1 MAKLLTTSYQEI
13 DNSKLYYGST
23 HIGYLRLYAKYNSQS
38 IADNKTYG
46 TAKLTFELIAPYT
59 DVSTQSVETN
69 LVGEY
74 ESKGNQT
81 YYRGETLLQE
91 EDFTINHNQ
100 DGTSTEKG
108 ITGGFS
114 SSVVSANGVGWTTVA
129 PKIDRY
135 PYLISAPNFTDEDN
149 PTITYSTINGFVGA
163 TVEACISSGD
173 GSTIY
178 AGYREVVVANGSYTF
193 NLTSTER
200 NNLRNASAN
209 SKTLSVRFYLRT
221 TTADNIKYYSNIT
234 KTLTI
239 ANANPTFNVAYQDID
254 ASTLAITNNNQ
265 QIIQNKSILQIN
277 ITNASAKKGASLVNV
292 KTEIMGYSSTIP
304 ISSATKNISVGNIN
318 ASSNTT
324 AKITITD
331 SRGYSTTQKL
341 TITMLEWSKPTAIIT
356 LNRQQN
362 FYTETNINVDAN
374 YSSLDNK
381 NTITIKYRIKKTSDG
396 SYGAWNNLSD
406 NVQATFNADNTYAWN
421 VQVYLEDK
429 LDSNIY
435 NNVIGVGLPILF
447 IDRNLRSVGINCFPT
462 DSESL
467 EVDGQNILT
476 KIEKNI
482 LNAIQKESITTGN
495 NTNDKIKLV
504 SNNSIGNR
512 LTIDDDGIKVGAG
525 ISYVKVS
532 ASATFSTV
540 SGTNSRHHLIIFKN
554 SSVYFDSILRLN
566 GNWQTMTTGEVLI
579 PVQQNDT
586 IYLYT
591 RTQDSSGSVLDTAY
605 IIVEVEQ

>member
-38 IADNKTYG
+38 VAENKTYG
-46 TAKLTFELIAPYT
+46 TAKLTFELNAPYT

-74 ESKGNQT
+74 ESKGSQT

-91 EDFTINHNQ
+91 EDFTINHSQ

-163 TVEACISSGD
+163 TVETCIASGD
-173 GSTIY
+173 GSVIY
-178 AGYREVVVANGSYTF
+178 ADYRPVVVANGSYTF
-193 NLTSTER
+193 NLTETER
-200 NNLRNASAN
+200 TTLRNSAMN
-209 SKTLSVRFYLRT
+209 ISSLPIRFYLRT
-221 TTADNIKYYSNIT
+221 TTANNTQYYSYLSR
-234 KTLTI
+234 TLTVI
-239 ANANPTFNVAYQDID
+239 NANPTFNVAYQDIN

-292 KTEIMGYSSTIP
+292 KTEIMGYNSTVP
-304 ISSATKNISVGNIN
+304 ISTSSKDISVGNIN

-331 SRGYSTTQKL
+331 SRGYSTTQEL
-341 TITMLEWSKPTAIIT
+341 TITMLEWSKPTAITT

-362 FYTETNINVDAN
+362 FYTETDIKVDAT
-374 YSSLDNK
+374 YSSLANN
-381 NTITIKYRIKKTSDG
+381 NTITIKYRIKKTTDG

-429 LDSNIY
+429 LDSNTY
-435 NNVIGVGLPILF
+435 DYSIGVGTPIFF
-447 IDRNLRSVGINCFPT
+447 IDRNLRSASVNCFPNSSNDFFINGYPIVESGSNANGNYIKYYDGT
-462 DSESL
+462 MICFKTLSDSVAMTSSWGSL
-467 EVDGQNILT
+467 YEGEMQLGNFAEEFIDIPEVFYSNVSSTGAMVEGRGSTQISKTSAGSIYLCRAT
-476 KIEKNI
+476 
-482 LNAIQKESITTGN
+482 SIT
-495 NTNDKIKLV
+495 NTVKINVLA
-504 SNNSIGNR
+504 IGR
-512 LTIDDDGIKVGAG
+512 WK
-525 ISYVKVS
+525 
-532 ASATFSTV
+532 
-540 SGTNSRHHLIIFKN
+540 
-554 SSVYFDSILRLN
+554 
-566 GNWQTMTTGEVLI
+566 
-579 PVQQNDT
+579 
-586 IYLYT
+586 
-591 RTQDSSGSVLDTAY
+591 
-605 IIVEVEQ
+605 